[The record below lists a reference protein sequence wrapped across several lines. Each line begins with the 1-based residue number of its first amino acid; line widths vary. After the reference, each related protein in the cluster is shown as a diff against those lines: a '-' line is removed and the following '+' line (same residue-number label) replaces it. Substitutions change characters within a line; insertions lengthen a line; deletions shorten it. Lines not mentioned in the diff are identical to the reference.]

1 MTGQAQAHPLDRII
15 RGATTL
21 ALLAAVFY
29 LVAYVAD
36 VLVPLALGILLAY
49 LLDPAVAWVQSGV
62 KRRNLA
68 VFITL
73 VAALLVFALAAF
85 ILIPMILKVLS

>member
-1 MTGQAQAHPLDRII
+1 MTQPAPSHPLDRIL

-21 ALLAAVFY
+21 ALLAALVY

-73 VAALLVFALAAF
+73 GGCATLLFVVGFGSGSSYLQ
-85 ILIPMILKVLS
+85 